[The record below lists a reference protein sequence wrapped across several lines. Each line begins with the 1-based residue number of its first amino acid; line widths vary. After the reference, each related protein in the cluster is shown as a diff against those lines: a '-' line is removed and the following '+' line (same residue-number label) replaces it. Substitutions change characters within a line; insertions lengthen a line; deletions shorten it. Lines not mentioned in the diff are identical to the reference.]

1 MLQSPSPPIA
11 AAISTPKP
19 TTIPSPTMSPT
30 MSPTLIPTLVPTDAL
45 EPTAEPSN
53 TPMAE
58 ALDGSVQR
66 YQEPGDYLDSIVASN
81 LERWFIVHIP
91 PQYEP
96 GKPMPMVLNLHG
108 RASTAIQ
115 QQDASRMNQKADEEG
130 FIVVYPQA
138 LGQPTTWFG
147 VLFGEEGQPDM
158 VFFADLISYL
168 ESQISV
174 DPARIYAT
182 GISNGA
188 TMVNR
193 LGCDMSLV
201 FAAVAPVAGAHS
213 GLHLCEI
220 VQPVSMLALHGTDDQ
235 IIPFESSA
243 PDVPSV
249 KTWVEAWAERNG
261 CLGSLRS
268 EQAYEDVLLQS
279 WDDCDDGT
287 AVGLYTVGGGGHT
300 WLGLKY
306 GPSVDVL
313 PEVGATDVIWEFFKA
328 HPKRSVIR
336 ALPGERA

>member
-1 MLQSPSPPIA
+1 
-11 AAISTPKP
+11 
-19 TTIPSPTMSPT
+19 
-30 MSPTLIPTLVPTDAL
+30 
-45 EPTAEPSN
+45 
-53 TPMAE
+53 MAE
-58 ALDGSVQR
+58 EMDESVRR
-66 YQEPGDYLDSIVASN
+66 YQEPGDYLDSVMASN
-81 LERWFIVHIP
+81 LERWFVVHIP

-96 GKPMPMVLNLHG
+96 GEPMPLVLNLHG
-108 RASTAIQ
+108 RSSNAIQ
-115 QQDASRMNQKADEEG
+115 QRDASRMNQKADEEG

-158 VFFADLISYL
+158 AFFAELIRYL
-168 ESQISV
+168 ERQISV

-193 LGCDMSLV
+193 LGCEMSVV

-220 VQPVSMLALHGTDDQ
+220 VQPVSMLAVHGTEDQ
-235 IIPFESSA
+235 IIPFEGVA

-249 KTWVEAWAERNG
+249 QTWVEAWAERNG
-261 CLGSLRS
+261 CLGGPRS
-268 EQAYEDVLLQS
+268 EQPYEDVLLES

-287 AVGLYTVGGGGHT
+287 AVGLYAVEGGGHT
-300 WLGLKY
+300 WLGLEY
-306 GPSVDVL
+306 GPSGGFI

-328 HPKRSVIR
+328 HPKRSIIR
-336 ALPGERA
+336 DLPGENA